1 MYYTNVLR
9 KIIMAKRI
17 AVLLTVVIFFISGC
31 KGKPAVNPAQDS
43 QQKALLAQISDKLKA
58 SKVYASKQVALL
70 IEFESLK
77 MDWKNAFDY
86 SGQDL
91 KSIEENLRTKTNEN
105 FDFLLT
111 AAKGSEPIS
120 KKIASAV
127 LGFSNNKD
135 ALPVLLNNLYFPS
148 STVKANSAISIG
160 MLADKNTSISLLVD
174 LMAKDPDA
182 DVRNSCAFAIY
193 KIVQPGND
201 KGSYETLIK
210 GLDDPDEGVRNQ
222 SVRALMKIG
231 KKEAAEHLIKKTLS
245 DPVPTVSDNTILAL
259 QTLECYDPVVEIL
272 VTNIES
278 GDFKIRANSLRV
290 LKLLT
295 KIDLGDD
302 QIAWRKWWDHNKEQ
316 FLKDKEIK

>member
-1 MYYTNVLR
+1 MTG
-9 KIIMAKRI
+9 RI
-17 AVLLTVVIFFISGC
+17 LVIYVIAALALLCGC
-31 KGKPAVNPAQDS
+31 KGKSDVNPPQDS
-43 QQKALLAQISDKLKA
+43 QQKTLLSQISDKLKA
-58 SKVYASKQVALL
+58 SRVYTSKQTALL
-70 IEFESLK
+70 VDFESLK

-91 KSIEENLRTKTNEN
+91 RTIEEDLRTKTNEN

-111 AAKGSEPIS
+111 VAKGSEPVG

-127 LGFSNNKD
+127 LGFSNNKN

-148 STVKANSAISIG
+148 NTVKANSAISIG
-160 MLADKNTSISLLVD
+160 MLADKDTSISLLVD

-316 FLKDKEIK
+316 FLKEKERVQ